1 MKNPLVDALRQA
13 RVPSDYAAPTRTA
26 ASPTHTEGE
35 ELKLFDSQ
43 VIDPSAIIAND
54 DLDAGLYTDTSLAFA
69 NDDAEMQN
77 ASPASMAAMPGR
89 VPTDNSGMPRL
100 AGYSPW
106 LCLGLMLAFAGGYFS
121 YQQLGGRYLNVD
133 LQALPAQVDTAHRPL
148 RPIDPGATRFTNPF
162 QLIVEPQSETP
173 Q

>member
-13 RVPSDYAAPTRTA
+13 RDPFDDAMPAHPA
-26 ASPTHTEGE
+26 ASPAHADGD

-43 VIDPSAIIAND
+43 VIDPSAITAND
-54 DLDAGLYTDTSLAFA
+54 DLDAGFYTATSLAIA
-69 NDDAEMQN
+69 NDDAETQN
-77 ASPASMAAMPGR
+77 AAPASMAAMPGR

-106 LCLGLMLAFAGGYFS
+106 LSLGLMLAFAGGYFS
-121 YQQLGGRYLNVD
+121 YQQLAGRYLNVD
-133 LQALPAQVDTAHRPL
+133 LQALPAQVDTAHRAL
-148 RPIDPGATRFTNPF
+148 RPFDPGATRFTNPF